1 MGARKGT
8 GGTGVRDGRT
18 AATRV
23 GHWYAEG
30 PEGRRF
36 VAGDPAARRH
46 RRPDQA
52 ESWGYS
58 WPAHRQVEA
67 ENPVAGRLT

>member
-8 GGTGVRDGRT
+8 GGAGVRDGRT

-23 GHWYAEG
+23 GRWYAEG

-36 VAGDPAARRH
+36 VAGDPAFSIFRVVSDDSAVPVFRFRSGCST
-46 RRPDQA
+46 P
-52 ESWGYS
+52 S
-58 WPAHRQVEA
+58 PPRQ
-67 ENPVAGRLT
+67 G